1 MGALLA
7 SPGPW
12 NEQKTSAD
20 RPKNTTRRQVRLQ
33 DYQCGLQSRWVAEL
47 RPLPGK
53 NAVSE
58 ITGRERESHRSD
70 RLVSVWLHVRASS
83 GEENSRHLDV
93 SGKICEGQDG
103 CALQASPSLA
113 KNVGA
118 LGWRRRSRYRNRI
131 IIWLPGLDSAQAI
144 APALIVPGE
153 GTPSLANGRRSR
165 GIGLHVLLSAGGRST
180 L

>member
-33 DYQCGLQSRWVAEL
+33 DYRCGLQSRWVTEL

-58 ITGRERESHRSD
+58 ITGRERESHRSG
-70 RLVSVWLHVRASS
+70 RLVSVWLHVRASC
-83 GEENSRHLDV
+83 GEENSRRLDRFV
-93 SGKICEGQDG
+93 KVKMI
-103 CALQASPSLA
+103 ALCNRCLLYQETFR
-113 KNVGA
+113 A
-118 LGWRRRSRYRNRI
+118 LGDVGLFARRNLRSRQKR
-131 IIWLPGLDSAQAI
+131 L
-144 APALIVPGE
+144 
-153 GTPSLANGRRSR
+153 SR
-165 GIGLHVLLSAGGRST
+165 C
-180 L
+180 

>member
-131 IIWLPGLDSAQAI
+131 IIWLPGLDSAQSI
-144 APALIVPGE
+144 APCPH
-153 GTPSLANGRRSR
+153 RSR
-165 GIGLHVLLSAGGRST
+165 GRNTQSSQRASQPRHRATCVASRQRK
-180 L
+180 